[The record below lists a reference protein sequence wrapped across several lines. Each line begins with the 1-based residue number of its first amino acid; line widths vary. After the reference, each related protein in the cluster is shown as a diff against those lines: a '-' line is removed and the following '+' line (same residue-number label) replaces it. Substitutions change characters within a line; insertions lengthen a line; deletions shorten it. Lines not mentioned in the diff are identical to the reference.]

1 MSGVFYLIFYLC
13 SYLGEG
19 GRPPGGLE
27 VLVMGSDV
35 RDLVLGRRNIVM
47 ENISNRWKFVSSLES
62 LSSHANW
69 EREEINASFRMVF
82 RGGGGTPFIDFTYN
96 DLNFEALY
104 LK

>member
-1 MSGVFYLIFYLC
+1 MSQCVTMCHMLHVRCILSYFYLC

-35 RDLVLGRRNIVM
+35 RDLVLGRRNIMM
-47 ENISNRWKFVSSLES
+47 ENISNRWKFVSSFES

-69 EREEINASFRMVF
+69 ETEEIQC
-82 RGGGGTPFIDFTYN
+82 II
-96 DLNFEALY
+96 
-104 LK
+104 